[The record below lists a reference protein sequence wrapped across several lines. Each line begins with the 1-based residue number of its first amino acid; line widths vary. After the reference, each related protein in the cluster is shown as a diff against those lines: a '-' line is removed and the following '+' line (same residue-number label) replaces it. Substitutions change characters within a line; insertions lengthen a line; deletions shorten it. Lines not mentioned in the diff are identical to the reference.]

1 MAKKTP
7 ARKPRRRLKRSV
19 RRSLSAVLMITA
31 IAVAAIPVPENVA
44 APEGSARAVADTHK
58 VYSYTELKTGKSDV
72 DQSSINDAEIDG
84 LFVDEANQKDMLEKY
99 ANNPNDTNLAVEKSL
114 KIFDNGS
121 EDELTWE
128 YKYYESGSNVVLC
141 DYNDRYPR
149 GNVDLAPAPNIE
161 YFKVSAAD
169 FNNYFD
175 YTGTDGKNTIITSG
189 TLRIQMD
196 VDPVM
201 TEVSYSYS
209 DYKNPASFEMSGDAE
224 FFKNY
229 AQTPFNLQTEAYKRY
244 ETELTKWEN
253 DKKVWE
259 SNPNNSG
266 NYEDV
271 VAKPTEP
278 AELKGTMSS
287 IIGNDAASR
296 LKFFCDHC
304 KTLATYGTGYTL
316 KAVRDTT
323 GDDVPGGSSDAVY
336 AYVAYGGTPTQP
348 GCINVNG
355 YMVTRQGKYVSAIGK
370 HAFKDVGNVENI
382 TLPTLVHY
390 IGDEAFI
397 HCNSVTTLHIE
408 NVSLIGNRAF
418 QSCNN
423 LATITMGSGVRS
435 IGVESFEGCT
445 NLTSIT
451 FSPNTALIGAGAF
464 ANCANL
470 SVLNLNNIVEPCE
483 VGAAAFYDCASLA
496 EVNMADSPVTKIGDS
511 AFATI
516 SGDRLARFVFPSNI
530 ADDAKSLGNRMFS
543 NRAALKSVVFPKNY
557 GRNKQ
562 ITIPESMFHGCSQL
576 DYVEFPTGKGTD
588 PTACANLKYTTGKN
602 DTTNELFADVVNKDF
617 YVSGPKAKTN
627 GDPAAPR
634 ESTWMAITK
643 AHSEPGYV
651 PYLYYENGEEFYEI
665 CSDNYLE
672 CIKKNPDGTG
682 TLISCTLRPGATG
695 TGGTLIIPDQ
705 VGDTKVVAIA
715 TGCFTD
721 KQLTKSVKKLVINDN
736 IKTIAASTFENVEG
750 KWDNLREATVG
761 SAVETIGE
769 RAFYDCTRLTD
780 ITFRTPD
787 NNDYAKLQ
795 FPDSALKTNGT
806 KLTIHGDIN
815 EGYRPFTYAMNPNN
829 YVKDANE
836 GIRICYQSRWDS
848 PESKHMTVMYGESEH
863 ATENG
868 RTGYVTL
875 LDYPKY
881 SELEDHDSPTGAELR
896 QHCLDREEQFYDR
909 YRNQEYDDKRV
920 AFALAW
926 ENAGNAQ
933 DVYDAK
939 DASGD
944 PMYGPWINPE
954 FCADWDK
961 WKTGNPNGSDVVKTE
976 EGGMFDWLFEPLT
989 VQAMG
994 SEPDPYFVQE
1004 PFNFMANYK
1013 ECGGNE
1019 ENIPKFNATGALIDY
1034 MGWNDF
1040 EKEIISSVED
1050 IVIPAGVESID
1061 TRDFYERNRRNYNEY
1076 VGKPE
1081 YVRNTGSISG
1091 GSVTDDTIIPGLFSG
1106 LIEDYEA
1113 GSADKDEYEK
1123 ETKGN
1128 DRIKS
1133 VVMTSVKYLPD
1144 YAFDNCE
1151 RLGTVTL
1158 GEAMEDVGALPFR
1171 DCGRLVSLTGN
1182 AKYPAENGILYERQ
1196 AGENESYKIV
1206 ECLLARGNTNPIA
1219 DRTVTKLSD
1228 PKTEFVC
1235 AVDKSAFEDC
1245 NSLSV
1250 IDLSAAST
1258 LKEISEGCFKDCKN
1272 LTSVVLPASVNDI
1285 QDNAFAGVSYE
1296 SSQDPRCTVE
1306 IPGVEVS
1313 ISDEAFGADKDYP
1326 MLKYAK
1332 DRIRIKTTAD
1342 TAAYRYAKYYEK
1354 EGMELELYPDSENVY
1369 SVVFMDYDGTQI
1381 GNTQYITNDFAEE
1394 PDTTELEK
1402 PDHRP
1407 GFRFSGWIGTHDQQL
1422 NKKITQS
1429 CIFLAQYESDGS
1441 SVNGQYTVEFYD
1453 SISGKSIRGMGSKQ
1467 VGDIYIFYVDA
1478 GKSFNDMTD
1487 MSAPEA
1493 PAHEEATFSEWRDSK
1508 GNTWA
1513 NSDAI
1518 NATVISSNMRIM
1530 AMYKANGSTSGG
1542 STNTSGGSTNTSG
1555 GSTNTSGGSSNNG
1568 NGSGNSS
1575 NTSNKTTSSSNN
1587 TTSSSTSSSST
1598 SSSSTSSS
1606 TAKKYKVTVVNGS
1619 GSREYSSGETVIIE
1633 ANDPAAG
1640 MTFQRWSTD
1649 SNGVNITSVS
1659 SRITTFTMPANDV
1672 TVTAN
1677 YVAATTPTPTPIGT
1691 GGGSGGGSSTNDGS
1705 TSVDIT
1711 KPGISNKDLA
1721 TANVNG
1727 STDNFIV
1734 KITETDEATRAVADA
1749 LTNKYGSLDNIL
1761 YYAMDISLW
1770 DSTGT
1775 YQLTGDQISG
1785 LSVDIT
1791 IPIPDALVAYGG
1803 NNMAGA
1809 VINGNQLENLNENFT
1824 TINGVPCIRFTATHF
1839 SPYTVYVD
1847 TGNLTEG
1854 MLDATPKTGD
1864 PIHPKWFLSVGL
1876 ACLSIILFIK
1886 KDKAS
1891 KVKTA

>member
-44 APEGSARAVADTHK
+44 APESSARAVADTHK
-58 VYSYTELKTGKSDV
+58 VYSYTELKTGKSDI
-72 DQSSINDAEIDG
+72 DQSSINDAELDG
-84 LFVDEANQKDMLEKY
+84 LFTEEANQKNMLEKY
-99 ANNPNDTNLAVEKSL
+99 ADNPSDTSITVEKSL

-149 GNVDLAPAPNIE
+149 GNVDLAPAPNVE

-175 YTGTDGKNTIITSG
+175 YTGTDGKNTTITSG
-189 TLRIQMD
+189 TLTIKMD
-196 VDPVM
+196 VDPVT

-224 FFKNY
+224 FFRNY

-244 ETELTKWEN
+244 EAELSKWEK
-253 DKKVWE
+253 DKQTWE
-259 SNPNNSG
+259 NNPNNSG
-266 NYEDV
+266 NYEDLV
-271 VAKPTEP
+271 PKPTEP
-278 AELKGTMSS
+278 AALKGTMSS

-323 GDDVPGGSSDAVY
+323 GDDIPGSTSDAVY

-423 LATITMGSGVRS
+423 LSTITMGSGVRR

-445 NLTSIT
+445 NLSSIT
-451 FSPNTALIGAGAF
+451 FSPNTASIGAGAF

-483 VGAAAFYDCASLA
+483 IGAAAFYDCAALSEVKMA
-496 EVNMADSPVTKIGDS
+496 ESPVTKIGDS

-516 SGDRLARFVFPSNI
+516 SGDRLTQFTFPANI

-588 PTACANLKYTTGKN
+588 PTACANLKYTTGQN
-602 DTTNELFADVVNKDF
+602 DTSNELFADVVNKDF
-617 YVSGPKAKTN
+617 YVCGPKSKTN
-627 GDPAAPR
+627 GDAAAPR

-643 AHSEPGYV
+643 AHNEPGYV

-715 TGCFTD
+715 TNCFND
-721 KQLTKSVKKLVINDN
+721 KQLTSSVKKLVINDN
-736 IKTIAASTFENVEG
+736 IKTIAASTFENIDG
-750 KWDNLREATVG
+750 KWDNLREATIG
-761 SAVETIGE
+761 SAVVSIGE
-769 RAFYDCTRLTD
+769 RAFYNCTRLTD
-780 ITFRTPD
+780 ITFKTPD

-806 KLTIHGDIN
+806 KLTIHGDIK
-815 EGYRPFTYAMNPNN
+815 EGYRPFAYAMNPST
-829 YVKDANE
+829 YVKDASE
-836 GIRICYQSRWDS
+836 GIRVCYQSRWDS
-848 PESKHMTVMYGESEH
+848 PESKHMTVMYGEAEH
-863 ATENG
+863 AIENG

-881 SELEDHDSPTGAELR
+881 SELEDHDSATGAELR
-896 QHCLDREEQFYDR
+896 QHCLEREEQFYER
-909 YRNQEYDDKRV
+909 YRNQVYDDKRV

-926 ENAGNAQ
+926 DSAANAQ
-933 DVYDAK
+933 TVYDAK

-944 PMYGPWINPE
+944 PLYGPWINAE
-954 FCADWDK
+954 FCAVWEK
-961 WKTGNPNGSDVVKTE
+961 WKTGNPDVTARTE
-976 EGGMFDWLFEPLT
+976 SVGMFGWLFEPLT
-989 VQAMG
+989 VQAMTAD
-994 SEPDPYFVQE
+994 PDPYFTQKS
-1004 PFNFMANYK
+1004 FNFMTNYK
-1013 ECGGNE
+1013 DCNGNE
-1019 ENIPKFNATGALIDY
+1019 DNIPRFNATGELIDY

-1081 YVRNTGSISG
+1081 YVRNSGSISDG
-1091 GSVTDDTIIPGLFSG
+1091 ALTDDVVVPGLFSG

-1113 GSADKDEYEK
+1113 GSDKDEYEK

-1151 RLGTVTL
+1151 RLGAVTL

-1171 DCGRLVSLTGN
+1171 DCGRLVNLTGN
-1182 AKYPAENGILYERQ
+1182 VNYPAENGILYEKQ
-1196 AGENESYKIV
+1196 DGENESYKIV

-1228 PKTEFVC
+1228 PKIEFVS
-1235 AVDKSAFEDC
+1235 AVAKSAFEDC

-1272 LTSVVLPASVNDI
+1272 LTSVVLSASVNDI
-1285 QDNAFAGVSYE
+1285 QDNAFAGVCYE
-1296 SSQDPRCTVE
+1296 STQDPRCTIE

-1313 ISDEAFGADKDYP
+1313 ISDDAFGADSDYP

-1332 DRIRIKTTAD
+1332 DRIRIKTTD
-1342 TAAYRYAKYYEK
+1342 NTAAYRYAKYYEK

-1453 SISGKSIRGMGSKQ
+1453 SISGQSIRGMGSKQ
-1467 VGDIYIFYVDA
+1467 VGDIYVFYVDA

-1493 PAHEEATFSEWRDSK
+1493 PAHEGAVFSEWRDSK

-1513 NSDAI
+1513 NTDAI
-1518 NATVISSNMRIM
+1518 NSTVINSNMRIM
-1530 AMYKANGSTSGG
+1530 AMYNAGSGSTSGG

-1555 GSTNTSGGSSNNG
+1555 GTTN
-1568 NGSGNSS
+1568 NGSGNST
-1575 NTSNKTTSSSNN
+1575 NTSNNTTSSSNN

-1598 SSSSTSSS
+1598 SSSSTSTSSS
-1606 TAKKYKVTVVNGS
+1606 TSGSTATKYKVNVVNGS
-1619 GSREYSSGETVIIE
+1619 GSREYSAGDTVIIE
-1633 ANDPAAG
+1633 ANDAAAG
-1640 MTFQRWSTD
+1640 MTFQRWTTD

-1677 YVAATTPTPTPIGT
+1677 YVAATAPGATPIST
-1691 GGGSGGGSSTNDGS
+1691 GGGNGGGSTDSGNTR
-1705 TSVDIT
+1705 VDIT

-1721 TANVNG
+1721 SANVNG

-1886 KDKAS
+1886 RDKTA